1 MSLSSMAKDILHNPM
16 KYLDLDHGQKSPVSP
31 DHIWTV
37 LHQHKH
43 PNWEVD
49 KELFTSALKTIRKY
63 ASQRGSQGGDKDL
76 IHASI
81 LEYSKRVCHK
91 FKSVNQLNSHL
102 KGLYGC
108 ELPKKFREQMHT
120 IMENGSTPS
129 SEEPD
134 SLPSDPINTDTK
146 EVNIGGL
153 VFTLTT
159 GSSLTIGELS
169 TESLNLQGMKSIKI
183 DRVSEGRLFG
193 VSLEV

>member
-1 MSLSSMAKDILHNPM
+1 MAKDILHNPM
-16 KYLDLDHGQKSPVSP
+16 KYLDLDHGQKNPVSP

-37 LHQHKH
+37 KHQRD
-43 PNWEVD
+43 WAVD
-49 KELFTSALKTIRKY
+49 KELFTNALKTIRKY
-63 ASQRGSQGGDKDL
+63 ASQRGAQGGEKDL

-81 LEYSKRVCHK
+81 LEYSKKVCHR

-108 ELPKKFREQMHT
+108 ELPKKFRDQMHNL
-120 IMENGSTPS
+120 MENRETPS
-129 SEEPD
+129 NEAPVSILSEPT
-134 SLPSDPINTDTK
+134 NTDTK

-153 VFTLTT
+153 RFTLTT

-169 TESLNLQGMKSIKI
+169 TESLDLQGMKSIKI
-183 DRVSEGRLFG
+183 NRVSDGRLFG